1 MAAAIRGPAMAAVA
15 HTARHLPATAVRIAH
30 QATVGIGLR
39 LMVEV
44 VVDVRTVAEE
54 VDARTAEVVD
64 MRVAAEAAMQVA
76 AAMQVVV
83 TPAATANDRDEDLD
97 VSDKLCH

>member
-15 HTARHLPATAVRIAH
+15 DTAQHLPATAVRIAH
-30 QATVGIGLR
+30 PATVGAGLR

-44 VVDVRTVAEE
+44 VVDVRTAAEV

-64 MRVAAEAAMQVA
+64 MRVAGE